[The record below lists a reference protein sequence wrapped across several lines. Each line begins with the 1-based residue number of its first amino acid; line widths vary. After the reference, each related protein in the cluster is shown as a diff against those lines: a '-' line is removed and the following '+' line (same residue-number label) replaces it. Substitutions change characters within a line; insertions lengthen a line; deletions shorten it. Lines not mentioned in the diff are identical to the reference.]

1 MGRSRLRVETADD
14 DSGKTASPMTSIAE
28 AANLGS
34 SPVGGLPGKTLVI
47 IPTYNEAE
55 SMPRQ
60 VAAVRA
66 AQPEVDILIVDD
78 NSPDGTGN
86 IADNLAAA
94 DPQISVLHRAAKE
107 GLGMAYVAGFEWG
120 LARGYEFLCEMDAD
134 GSHRAQDFG
143 KLLARAAEPDRPDL
157 VIGSR
162 WVPGGAV
169 ESWPWHRKFLSEGG
183 NFYVDT
189 ILGIKVKDATAGY
202 RVYRADLLKQIGL
215 DNVESHGY
223 CFQVDMTWR
232 TVEAGGLVAEVPI
245 TFVERDYDE
254 SKMSGAI
261 VREAL
266 WKTTLWGLSHRV
278 AQITGWLRRRKEPV
292 SKPS

>member
-1 MGRSRLRVETADD
+1 M
-14 DSGKTASPMTSIAE
+14 
-28 AANLGS
+28 
-34 SPVGGLPGKTLVI
+34 KTLVI
-47 IPTYNEAE
+47 IPTYNEIE
-55 SMPRQ
+55 SLPRQ

-66 AQPEVDILIVDD
+66 AQPQVDILIADD
-78 NSPDGTGN
+78 NSPDGTGAA
-86 IADNLAAA
+86 ADQLAAN
-94 DPQISVLHRAAKE
+94 DPQISVLHREAKE

-120 LARGYEFLCEMDAD
+120 LARGYDFLCEMDAD

-143 KLLARAAEPDRPDL
+143 KLLRRAQQPDRPDL

-169 ESWPWHRKFLSEGG
+169 ENWPWHRKVLSKGG

-202 RVYRADLLKQIGL
+202 RVYRADLLRRIGL
-215 DNVESHGY
+215 EKVESHGY

-232 TVEAGGLVAEVPI
+232 TVEAGGKVAEVPI
-245 TFVERDYDE
+245 TFVERDYGE
-254 SKMSGAI
+254 SKMSGGI

-266 WKTTLWGLSHRV
+266 WKTTVWGISHRLK
-278 AQITGWLRRRKEPV
+278 QLRQLVTNQARP
-292 SKPS
+292 